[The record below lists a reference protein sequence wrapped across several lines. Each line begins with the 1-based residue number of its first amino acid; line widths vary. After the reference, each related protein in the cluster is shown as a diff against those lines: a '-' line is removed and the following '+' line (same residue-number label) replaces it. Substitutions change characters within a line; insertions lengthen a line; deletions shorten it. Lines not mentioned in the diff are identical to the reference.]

1 MTNRL
6 EEYMTKPMKRRLGL
20 LSPLCF
26 FGAVLFF
33 PVASGQET
41 YRLEGNRVAVYNLAG
56 RAEIVTGSGNAV
68 EVLVER
74 GGSDAWAL
82 QATVTEVGGAEG
94 LVFNYPGDRVVYPAF
109 GREPATENR
118 VRDDGTFLS
127 GAGKGWG
134 RMVELSGS
142 GRGVEAWANLR
153 ISVPPGRTLALYL
166 LAGDVEVRSVEGHLH
181 LDMGTGS
188 AEIRQGRG
196 SLDVQTGSGRVSVLG
211 FAGDVHVAGGSVNV
225 DLLEIDGEALK
236 VSIGSGR
243 VRASNVAA
251 SESFWVNTSAG
262 AVEVKGL
269 SSPSIHAA
277 SGTSVDLEILKDV
290 DELAV
295 TAGPRGAVLRL
306 PVSLGAAVVI
316 NTKDGT
322 VDTEVPLVEER
333 GREGRRYY
341 RGAVGDGRGT
351 IRVVTVSGGVRIVVD
366 GA

>member
-142 GRGVEAWANLR
+142 GRPGPTSASAFPRGGRWPSTSSRETWRCGAWRATFTWTWALGALR
-153 ISVPPGRTLALYL
+153 
-166 LAGDVEVRSVEGHLH
+166 
-181 LDMGTGS
+181 
-188 AEIRQGRG
+188 
-196 SLDVQTGSGRVSVLG
+196 SGRAEG
-211 FAGDVHVAGGSVNV
+211 AWTCRP
-225 DLLEIDGEALK
+225 DLDG
-236 VSIGSGR
+236 
-243 VRASNVAA
+243 
-251 SESFWVNTSAG
+251 
-262 AVEVKGL
+262 
-269 SSPSIHAA
+269 
-277 SGTSVDLEILKDV
+277 
-290 DELAV
+290 
-295 TAGPRGAVLRL
+295 
-306 PVSLGAAVVI
+306 
-316 NTKDGT
+316 
-322 VDTEVPLVEER
+322 
-333 GREGRRYY
+333 
-341 RGAVGDGRGT
+341 
-351 IRVVTVSGGVRIVVD
+351 
-366 GA
+366 